1 MSKMTSSERIKR
13 LLSVIPWIESQKGP
27 YIEEVA
33 SRFDY
38 PQKELIEDLE
48 NVVFFVGVYPFT
60 PDCLIEVFIT
70 EERVWVRYADWFR
83 QPMKLNKKELT
94 SLRAAGE
101 SLIEFSESLTGG
113 IEEELG
119 PLERAVTKLSTF
131 EDGMENI
138 VEIKLAT
145 PTKHLLGVR
154 NSIQDKTVI
163 QIEYLVGSRNEL
175 STRKIEPEKIF
186 TIGGNWYVDAYC
198 KNSSAKKT
206 FRVDRI
212 KDFKTLDEMRETHS
226 GDDSPSKDFFDLA
239 EFPNAIIEIPV
250 RDKPLID
257 GFPNIEVEE
266 IPGEKVR
273 LVCPVASEAW
283 FKHLLVVLGENAEIQ
298 KVPEGIDGN
307 IRSEAAN
314 EILKRYNA

>member
-60 PDCLIEVFIT
+60 PDCLIEVSIT

-94 SLRAAGE
+94 SLRAAGQ
-101 SLIEFSESLTGG
+101 SLIEFSELLTGG

-119 PLERAVTKLSTF
+119 PLERAVAKLSTF

-198 KNSSAKKT
+198 KNSSAKNT

-226 GDDSPSKDFFDLA
+226 GDDSPSKDFFDLD

-273 LVCPVASEAW
+273 LVCPVASESW

>member
-1 MSKMTSSERIKR
+1 MRKMSSSERIKR
-13 LLSVIPWIESQKGP
+13 LLSVLPWIESRNGP

-60 PDCLIEVFIT
+60 PDCLIEVSMT

-83 QPMKLNKKELT
+83 QPMKLDKRELA

-101 SLIEFSESLTGG
+101 SLIKFSESLTGDM
-113 IEEELG
+113 EELG
-119 PLERAVTKLSTF
+119 PLERALTKLSAF
-131 EDGMENI
+131 EDGMEN
-138 VEIKLAT
+138 VLEIKLAT
-145 PTKHLLGVR
+145 PTRHLLGMQ
-154 NSIQDKTVI
+154 NSIKDKTVI

-186 TIGGNWYVDAYC
+186 TVGGNWYVHAYC
-198 KNSSAKKT
+198 KNSFAKKT

-212 KDFKTLDEMRETHS
+212 KDFKILDEVRETQP
-226 GDDSPSKDFFDLA
+226 GDDSDSKDFFDLD
-239 EFPNAIIEIPV
+239 EFPNAVIEIPV

-257 GFPNIEVEE
+257 AFPNIEIEE
-266 IPGEKVR
+266 ISDEKVR
-273 LVCPVASEAW
+273 LVCPVASEVW
-283 FKHLLVVLGENAEIQ
+283 LKHLLMVLGVNAEI
-298 KVPEGIDGN
+298 KEVPDVIDGN
-307 IRSEAAN
+307 IRSETAK
-314 EILKRYNA
+314 EILKIYTA